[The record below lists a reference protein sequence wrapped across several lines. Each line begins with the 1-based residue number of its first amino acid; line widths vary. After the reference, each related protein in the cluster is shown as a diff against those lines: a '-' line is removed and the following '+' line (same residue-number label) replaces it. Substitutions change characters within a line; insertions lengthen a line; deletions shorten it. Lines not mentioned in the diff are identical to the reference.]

1 MIKQT
6 IGFLALCLTLFGCQK
21 PQPEVYVKTII
32 IYRDT
37 CDSEFIRKI
46 GQIESGGL
54 DSISGEN
61 GRGIGRYGIYEIA
74 VIGSGMAA
82 LLNYSH
88 SDMYRKEASERVFW
102 AMMGVFCHLHW
113 QKYGQPPTYEE
124 LARKWSGGPNGENK
138 DATLKYLKK
147 FRNE

>member
-1 MIKQT
+1 MKQL
-6 IGFLALCLTLFGCQK
+6 IGFTIFCAVLFCCQK

-37 CDSEFIRKI
+37 CDSEFQRKI

-74 VIGSGMAA
+74 VIGSGMSA
-82 LLNYSH
+82 LLNYQH
-88 SDMYRKEASERVFW
+88 SDMYTKENSDRVFW

-113 QKYGQPPTYEE
+113 QKYGQPPTYED
-124 LARKWSGGPNGENK
+124 LARKWSGGPNGQEK
-138 DATLKYLKK
+138 EATIKYLNK
-147 FRNE
+147 FRKL